1 MISYYIK
8 HKRRDRMNIVLWILQ
23 VLLAVAFAAHGWMLV
38 SPPADLVDLMNEQMG
53 VGFRIFL
60 GIAELLAAI
69 GLILPGLTR
78 ILPWMISV
86 TAVCLMIV
94 VGSATF
100 VHISRGET
108 GSAITTAIL
117 FALCALVAYMRW
129 KVYPIAPR
137 MISRSA

>member
-1 MISYYIK
+1 
-8 HKRRDRMNIVLWILQ
+8 MNIVLWILQ

-69 GLILPGLTR
+69 GLVLPGLTR

-86 TAVCLMIV
+86 TAICLMIV

-108 GSAITTAIL
+108 GSAITTGDSLCLVRACRL
-117 FALCALVAYMRW
+117 HALESPPDCTPDDQPER
-129 KVYPIAPR
+129 IA
-137 MISRSA
+137 SSAASDSSM